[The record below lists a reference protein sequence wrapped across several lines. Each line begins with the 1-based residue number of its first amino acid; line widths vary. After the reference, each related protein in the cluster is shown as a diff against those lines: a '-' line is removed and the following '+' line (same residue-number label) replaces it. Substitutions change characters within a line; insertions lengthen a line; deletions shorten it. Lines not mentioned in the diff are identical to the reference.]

1 MANDPAPVHPKAKE
15 IIERVR
21 QALREVHKTTS
32 QSELADKCQMDQGT
46 LSRILRKPSEEK
58 DKKKH
63 ERWKDPKKVSL
74 NSLLWAWQG
83 SGNKIE
89 DFIPFKELP
98 RPLSVLKI
106 QREDKASLLDMFI
119 KILSERTFEEELE
132 KYAFEVIEEGIRK
145 MYERKGK
152 KVKNMA

>member
-1 MANDPAPVHPKAKE
+1 MATDPAPVHPKAKE

-21 QALREVHKTTS
+21 QALREAYKTTN
-32 QSELADKCQMDQGT
+32 QSELADKCQMDQGA
-46 LSRILRKPSEEK
+46 LSRILREPTDEK

-63 ERWKDPKKVSL
+63 ERWKDPRKVSL

-83 SGNKIE
+83 SGNKLE
-89 DFIPFKELP
+89 DFIPVKELP
-98 RPLSVLKI
+98 IPLSVLKI
-106 QREDKASLLDMFI
+106 QGEEKASLLDMFI
-119 KILSERTFEEELE
+119 KILSERTFEEEPE

-152 KVKNMA
+152 KIKKMA